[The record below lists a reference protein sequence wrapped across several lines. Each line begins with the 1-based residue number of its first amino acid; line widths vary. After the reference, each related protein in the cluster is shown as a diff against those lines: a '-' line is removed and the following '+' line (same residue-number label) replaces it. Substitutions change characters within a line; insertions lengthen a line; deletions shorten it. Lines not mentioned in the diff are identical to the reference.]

1 MRKTKGSILK
11 GISMGYQTGST
22 RRAFLQRSGLAAAG
36 LALSSSFL
44 LVAQNAP
51 TEIRVGANES
61 IQRAVER
68 VADGGTV
75 RVAPGVYR
83 ETVIIEKP
91 LTVLSEAGPRATIV
105 KADPDRFEFDDGPID
120 DIVVGAFN
128 VYQTQ
133 DVALDG
139 FTVTE
144 ALEGVWATV
153 CRRVDVRNMISF
165 GNDSSGY
172 YFWSCQ
178 NAELTDSWGYDN
190 AVGLYQGQSGEV
202 NVERSLFM
210 FNRSGTAP
218 HLGGLEFPGVGI
230 LVGNLSNTGHITGC
244 HCVNNRDAGIRVNFR
259 ISNIEVEG
267 NEVRHNRA
275 GIVIGETQNTV
286 HRNNIVDNAEF
297 GLDTALEIDARNNW
311 WGDPSGPSGAGPG
324 QGDVVTSSAQFDPWL
339 PEPADVSAIEV

>member
-1 MRKTKGSILK
+1 MAHNDAL
-11 GISMGYQTGST
+11 T
-22 RRAFLQRSGLAAAG
+22 RRAFLQRCGLSAF
-36 LALSSSFL
+36 ALSLSVPFHVHS
-44 LVAQNAP
+44 AP
-51 TEIRVGANES
+51 TEIQVASDES
-61 IQRAVER
+61 IQSAVDR
-68 VADGGTV
+68 VATGGTV

-83 ETVIIEKP
+83 ETVILERP
-91 LTVLSEAGPRATIV
+91 LRIVSEAGPRSTIV
-105 KADPDRFEFDDGPID
+105 KADRERFEYGGGPID

-133 DVALDG
+133 DVTVEG

-153 CRRVDVRNMISF
+153 SRRVDVRNMISF
-165 GNDSSGY
+165 TNDSSGY

-178 NAELTDSWGYDN
+178 DARLTNSWGYDN

-218 HLGGLEFPGVGI
+218 HLGDLEFPGVGI
-230 LVGNLSNTGHITGC
+230 LIGNLSNTGRITGC
-244 HCVNNRDAGIRVNFR
+244 HCLNNRDAGIRVNFR
-259 ISNIEVEG
+259 IRNITIER
-267 NEVRHNRA
+267 NETRHNRI
-275 GIVIGETQNTV
+275 GIVVGERNNVV

-297 GLDTALEIDARNNW
+297 GLDTALEIDATNNW

-324 QGDVVTSSAQFDPWL
+324 TGDVVTSSAQFDPWL
-339 PEPADVSAIEV
+339 TEPADVPAIRI